1 MKNIIFALAI
11 IMVVF
16 SCKNETKAYETSAVP
31 QDLSYACFGDEIDVD
46 GAITALEVTVKYD
59 NMSKKDTLAIKVK
72 ATINEV
78 CSNKGCWMKLDLGNE
93 QEVMVRF
100 KDYGFFVPLDATGE
114 VVINGKAYVSETSV
128 EELKH
133 YAEDAGK
140 SSEEIAMID
149 KAEKTFSFEANG
161 VLLKQ

>member
-16 SCKNETKAYETSAVP
+16 SCKNETKADETSAVP
-31 QDLSYACFGDEIDVD
+31 QDLAYASFGDEIDVD
-46 GAITALEVTVKYD
+46 GAITALEMAVKYD

-100 KDYGFFVPLDATGE
+100 KDYDFFVPLDAIGE

>member
-1 MKNIIFALAI
+1 
-11 IMVVF
+11 
-16 SCKNETKAYETSAVP
+16 
-31 QDLSYACFGDEIDVD
+31 
-46 GAITALEVTVKYD
+46 
-59 NMSKKDTLAIKVK
+59 
-72 ATINEV
+72 
-78 CSNKGCWMKLDLGNE
+78 MKLDLGNE

-100 KDYGFFVPLDATGE
+100 KDYDFFVPLDAIGE

-128 EELKH
+128 DELKH

-140 SSEEIAMID
+140 SSEEIAMII

>member
-16 SCKNETKAYETSAVP
+16 SCKNERKADMTGDAP
-31 QDLSYACFGDEIDVD
+31 QDLVYASFGDEIDVD
-46 GAITALEVTVKYD
+46 GAITALEMAVKFD

-100 KDYGFFVPLDATGE
+100 KDYDFFVPLDAIGE

-128 EELKH
+128 DELKH

-140 SSEEIAMID
+140 SSEEIAMII

>member
-1 MKNIIFALAI
+1 MKNIIFALTI

-16 SCKNETKAYETSAVP
+16 SCKNETKADETSAVP
-31 QDLSYACFGDEIDVD
+31 QDLAYASFGDEIDVD
-46 GAITALEVTVKYD
+46 GAITALEMAVKYD

-133 YAEDAGK
+133 YAEDAGE

>member
-16 SCKNETKAYETSAVP
+16 SCKNETKADVTSAVP
-31 QDLSYACFGDEIDVD
+31 QDLAYASFGDEIDVD
-46 GAITALEVTVKYD
+46 GAITALEMAVKYD

-140 SSEEIAMID
+140 SSEEIDKID

>member
-11 IMVVF
+11 IMSVF
-16 SCKNETKAYETSAVP
+16 SCKNESKTDMVNDVS
-31 QDLSYACFGDEIDVD
+31 QDLAYASFGDKINVD
-46 GAITALEVTVKYD
+46 NALTTFEMATKFD
-59 NMSKKDTLAIKVK
+59 NMSSKDTLVVK
-72 ATINEV
+72 LKSTINEV
-78 CSNKGCWMKLDLGNE
+78 CTNKGCWMKLDMGNE
-93 QEVMVRF
+93 REVMVRF

-114 VVINGKAYVSETSV
+114 VIINGKAYVSETSV

-140 SSEEIAMID
+140 SSEEIALIV